1 MYSSCNIY
9 YCQMGTTDRCSV
21 SSVHLPVVNLTT
33 VTCKQLTEVV
43 SVLCVSSP
51 YLLVNVV
58 ASTTMSCK
66 ITRKKLETTAVVKF
80 ATESCTFQNFQLL
93 SIQLLAIISKLRETY
108 FITVT
113 VFLTIFTCQ

>member
-1 MYSSCNIY
+1 
-9 YCQMGTTDRCSV
+9 MGTTDRCSV

-51 YLLVNVV
+51 YLLVKVV

-66 ITRKKLETTAVVKF
+66 ITKKKLEHTAVVKF
-80 ATESCTFQNFQLL
+80 TTESCTYQNFMTQ
-93 SIQLLAIISKLRETY
+93 
-108 FITVT
+108 
-113 VFLTIFTCQ
+113 